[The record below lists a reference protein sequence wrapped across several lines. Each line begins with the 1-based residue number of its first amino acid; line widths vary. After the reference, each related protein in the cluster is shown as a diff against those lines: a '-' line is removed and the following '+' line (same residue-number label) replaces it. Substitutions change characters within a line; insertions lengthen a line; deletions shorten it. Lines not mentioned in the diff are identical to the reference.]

1 MATMKDPKIVKLS
14 EVIAKKE
21 RFEQICTEFSKI
33 YWHDSKLLDLH
44 LTKHKETRRYDLRLD
59 LDLIV
64 GFAEGKVERRLQSAV
79 FRDCRILKTDLDLL
93 GVLLCGG
100 DIAAA
105 GCYPDAVE
113 LEKRNRDKVREFD
126 LPQTNNPLDE
136 CVGFFFEMIHPGGQ
150 MIIFAREFELS

>member
-1 MATMKDPKIVKLS
+1 MSA
-14 EVIAKKE
+14 KE
-21 RFEQICTEFSKI
+21 RFDQICAEFSKI

-44 LTKHKETRRYDLRLD
+44 LTQNEEARQYDLRLD

-64 GFAEGKVERRLQSAV
+64 GFSEGKLERKLQSAF

-105 GCYPDAVE
+105 GCYPDAIE
-113 LEKRNRDKVREFD
+113 LEEGERDKVRQFD
-126 LPQTNNPLDE
+126 LPQTRNPLDE
-136 CVGFFFEMIHPGGQ
+136 CVGFFFEMVPPGGQ
-150 MIIFAREFELS
+150 MIIFARGFELS